1 MEDAHSKDAEEVCKF
16 FGTGPEGLSE
26 QQVETLRKK
35 YGENELP
42 AEEGKSLWE
51 LILEQFD
58 DLLVKILLL
67 AAIISFVLAL
77 FEEHEDQTEA
87 VTAFVEPFVILL
99 ILIANATVGVW
110 QERNAESAIEA
121 LKEYEPEMAKVIR
134 SGHHG
139 IQMIR
144 ARELVPGDLIH
155 FSFSVGDKIPADL
168 RLVKI
173 YSTTIRIDQSILT
186 GESVSV
192 IKHTDSVPDPRA
204 VNQDKKN
211 CLFSGTNVASGKA
224 RGIVFGTGLNTEI
237 GKIRTEMAET
247 ENEKTPLQQKLDEFG
262 EQLSKVISVICVAV
276 WAINIGHFND
286 PAHGGSWVKGAIYY
300 FKIAVALAVAAIPEG
315 LPAVI
320 TTCLALGTRRMAKK
334 NAIVRSLPSVETLGC
349 TSVICSDKTGTLT
362 TNQMSVSKMFIAGN
376 ASGDN
381 INFTEFAISG
391 STYEPIGKITNNGRE
406 INPAAG
412 EFESLT
418 ELAMICAMCNDSS
431 VDYNES
437 KKQYEKVGEAT
448 ETALIVLAEKLNVFG
463 TSKAGLSPK
472 ELGGVCNR
480 VIQQKWKKEF
490 TLEFSRDRKSMS
502 AYCLP
507 ATGGSGAKMFV
518 KGAPEGVLGRCT
530 HVRVNG
536 QKVPLTSAMTQKI
549 VDQCVQYGT
558 GRDTLRCLAL
568 GTVDTPVSVSSMNL
582 EDSTQFVKYEQDIT
596 FVGVVGMLDPPRTE
610 VMDSIKACNHAG
622 IRVIMITGDNKN
634 TAEAI
639 GRRIGLFGEN
649 EDTTGKSY
657 TGREFDD
664 LPPEQQS
671 EACRRAKLFARVE
684 PSHKSKIV
692 DILQSHGEIT
702 AMTGDG
708 VNDAPALKKAEIG
721 IAMGSGTAVAK
732 SASEMVLA
740 DDNFASIVSA
750 VEEGRAIYNNM
761 KQFIRYLIS
770 SNVGEVVSI
779 FMVAALGI
787 PEALIPVQLLWVNL
801 VTDGL
806 PATALGFN
814 PPDLDIMDR
823 HPRSANDG
831 LISGWLFFRYL
842 AVGTYVGVATVG
854 ASMWWFLLYEE
865 GPQITYYQLT
875 HWMRCE
881 IEPDNFADLDCAVFE
896 DNHPNAMALSVLV
909 TIEML
914 NAINSLSENQSLFVM
929 PPWKNIWLM
938 AAITLSMSLH
948 FVILYVDIMATIFQI
963 TPLNVVEWVAVLK
976 ISLPVLLLDEILK
989 FIARNYI
996 DGKPET
1002 TGAKARSAIS
1012 LIAWVSVTLAYFA
1025 WMLGPYAELINHA
1038 LVGPSVDP
1046 SKFDTIAAEKHN
1058 EL

>member
-1 MEDAHSKDAEEVCKF
+1 MENAHTKSALEVLQY
-16 FGTGPEGLSE
+16 FGVNNDIGLTE
-26 QQVETLRKK
+26 KQVLQNREK
-35 YGENELP
+35 YGSNELP
-42 AEEGKSLWE
+42 AEEGKKLWE

-77 FEEHEDQTEA
+77 FEEHNDQTSA

-99 ILIANATVGVW
+99 ILVANATVGVW

-121 LKEYEPEMAKVIR
+121 LKEYEPEMAKVLR
-134 SGHHG
+134 EGKVG

-144 ARELVPGDLIH
+144 ANELVPGDIVEV
-155 FSFSVGDKIPADL
+155 SVGDKIPADL
-168 RLVKI
+168 RLIKI
-173 YSTTIRIDQSILT
+173 YSTTLRIDQSILT

-211 CLFSGTNVASGKA
+211 CLFSGTNVAAGKA
-224 RGIVFGTGLNTEI
+224 RGVVFGIGLNTEI

-247 ENEKTPLQQKLDEFG
+247 ETDRTPLQQKLDEFG
-262 EQLSKVISVICVAV
+262 EQLSKVISIICVAV

-286 PAHGGSWVKGAIYY
+286 PAHGGSWIKGAIYY

-362 TNQMSVSKMFIAGN
+362 TNQMSVSKMFV
-376 ASGDN
+376 ASKVTADD
-381 INFTEFAISG
+381 IDFLEFTVSG
-391 STYEPIGKITNNGRE
+391 STYEPSGQVFHHGRQ
-406 INPAAG
+406 INCASG
-412 EFESLT
+412 EFEALT
-418 ELAMICAMCNDSS
+418 ELATICAMCNDSAI
-431 VDYNES
+431 DYNET
-437 KKQYEKVGEAT
+437 KHMYEKVGEAT
-448 ETALIVLAEKLNVFG
+448 ETALVVLCEKMNVYG
-463 TSKAGLSPK
+463 TNKAGLSPRD
-472 ELGGVCNR
+472 LGSVCNR
-480 VIQQKWKKEF
+480 VIQQKWRKEF

-502 AYCLP
+502 AFCVP
-507 ATGGSGAKMFV
+507 SSGGSNAKMFV
-518 KGAPEGVLGRCT
+518 KGAPEGVLNRCT

-536 QKVPLTSAMTQKI
+536 QRIPLTQKITQKI
-549 VDQCVQYGT
+549 VDQCIQYGT

-568 GTVDTPVSVSSMNL
+568 GTIDNPSDPRAMNL
-582 EDSTQFVKYEQDIT
+582 EDSSQFIHYEKDIT
-596 FVGVVGMLDPPRTE
+596 FVGVVGMLDPPRAE
-610 VMDSIKACNHAG
+610 VIPSIKECRMAG
-622 IRVIMITGDNKN
+622 IRVIMITGDNKD

-639 GRRIGLFGEN
+639 GRRIGLFGEE
-649 EDTTGKSY
+649 EDSTGKAY

-671 EACRRAKLFARVE
+671 DACRRAKLFARVE
-684 PSHKSKIV
+684 PAHKSKIV
-692 DILQSHGEIT
+692 EFLQSHGEIT

-732 SASEMVLA
+732 TASEMVLA
-740 DDNFASIVSA
+740 DDNFATIVAA

-770 SNVGEVVSI
+770 SNIGEVVSI
-779 FMVAALGI
+779 FLVAALGI

-823 HPRSANDG
+823 PPRCAGES
-831 LISGWLFFRYL
+831 LISKWLFFRYL
-842 AVGTYVGVATVG
+842 AVGSYVGVATVG
-854 ASMWWFLLYEE
+854 AAMWWFLLYED
-865 GPQITYYQLT
+865 GPQISYYQLT

-881 IEPDNFADLDCAVFE
+881 IEPENFPDLDCAVFE
-896 DNHPNAMALSVLV
+896 DTHPNAMALSVLV
-909 TIEML
+909 TIEMF
-914 NAINSLSENQSLFVM
+914 NALNSLSENQSLLVM
-929 PPWKNIWLM
+929 PPWKNMWL
-938 AAITLSMSLH
+938 LSSIALSLSLH
-948 FVILYVDIMATIFQI
+948 FVILYVEILATIFQI
-963 TPLNVVEWVAVLK
+963 TPLTLVEWFAVLK
-976 ISLPVLLLDEILK
+976 ISFPVILLDEVLK

-996 DGKPET
+996 D
-1002 TGAKARSAIS
+1002 A
-1012 LIAWVSVTLAYFA
+1012 VSEGVIKK
-1025 WMLGPYAELINHA
+1025 E
-1038 LVGPSVDP
+1038 V
-1046 SKFDTIAAEKHN
+1046 
-1058 EL
+1058 